1 MFERFTREA
10 RQVVVDAQAECRRL
24 HDPGV
29 TSVHLLLALTREDCP
44 LTDLLA
50 QHGLSRAALDNHA
63 VDALRTIG
71 IDVSAIREAVE
82 REFGRGALARAGH
95 RRGHLAFRAD
105 AKKCLEL
112 SLREALRLKSRE
124 IRVEHLALA
133 LLRDPGA
140 LLRPI
145 LSQLAVDVPS
155 LRQDLEQRLRP
166 AA

>member
-29 TSVHLLLALTREDCP
+29 TSVHLLLALIREDGP
-44 LTDLLA
+44 LADLLA
-50 QHGLSRAALDNHA
+50 QHGLSRAALDDHA
-63 VDALRTIG
+63 VDALRSIG
-71 IDVSAIREAVE
+71 IDVEAVREAVE
-82 REFGRGALARAGH
+82 REFGRGALDRAGH
-95 RRGHLAFRAD
+95 RKGHLAFRAD

-112 SLREALRLKSRE
+112 SLREAIRLKNRE

-133 LLRDPGA
+133 LLRDPGI

-145 LSQLAVDVPS
+145 LTGLAVDVPS
-155 LRQDLEQRLRP
+155 LRLDLEQRLRP